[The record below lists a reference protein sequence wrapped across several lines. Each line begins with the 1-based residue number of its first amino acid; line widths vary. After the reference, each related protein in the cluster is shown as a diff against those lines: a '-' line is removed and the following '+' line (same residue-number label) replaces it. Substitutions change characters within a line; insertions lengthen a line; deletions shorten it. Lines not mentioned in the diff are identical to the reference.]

1 MQLRYIWIRIQVY
14 FSSKFGILTIKIF
27 IHHSLTIH
35 HFKTSSIWNLEFKI
49 LEFLPMFKFKQFTV
63 EQDRC
68 AMKIGTDGV
77 LLGAWTPITNNPFSV
92 LDIGTGT
99 GIIALMLAQRSNAE
113 QIDAL
118 EIDEEAYEQSVDNFE
133 NSPWS
138 DRLFC
143 FHAGLDEFVDEPEDD
158 PSDSELA
165 QQYDLI
171 ISNPPFYSEDYKTEN
186 IQRDLARFQD
196 AMPFEDLV
204 EAADLLLSENG
215 IFSVIIPFK
224 EEDRFLA
231 IAKEYELYPMKITR
245 VKGTA
250 NSEIK
255 RSLLAFSRKENYDL
269 QIDELVIEIARHI
282 YTPEYIALTKDF
294 YLKM

>member
-1 MQLRYIWIRIQVY
+1 MTK
-14 FSSKFGILTIKIF
+14 FS
-27 IHHSLTIH
+27 
-35 HFKTSSIWNLEFKI
+35 
-49 LEFLPMFKFKQFTV
+49 FKQFSI

-77 LLGAWTPITNNPFSV
+77 LLGAWTPIENNPFSV

-99 GIIALMLAQRSNAE
+99 GIIALMLAQRTHAE

-143 FHAGLDEFVDEPEDD
+143 FHAGLDEFVEEPED
-158 PSDSELA
+158 E
-165 QQYDLI
+165 YDLI
-171 ISNPPFYSEDYKTEN
+171 VSNPPFYTEDYKSDNE
-186 IQRDLARFQD
+186 QRDLARFAD
-196 AMPFEDLV
+196 AMPFKDLI
-204 EAADLLLSENG
+204 EAAHLLLSENG

-224 EEDRFLA
+224 EEEKFIALA
-231 IAKEYELYPMKITR
+231 EECELHPLKITR
-245 VKGTA
+245 VKGTP
-250 NSEIK
+250 NTKIK
-255 RSLLAFSRKENYDL
+255 RSLLAFSRTELSNFP
-269 QIDELVIEIARHI
+269 IDELIIETARHI
-282 YTPEYIALTKDF
+282 YTAKYIELTKDF

>member
-1 MQLRYIWIRIQVY
+1 MAKQSEI
-14 FSSKFGILTIKIF
+14 FMSKFQ
-27 IHHSLTIH
+27 
-35 HFKTSSIWNLEFKI
+35 
-49 LEFLPMFKFKQFTV
+49 FKQFSL

-77 LLGAWTPITNNPFSV
+77 LLGAWTPIENHPFSI

-99 GIIALMLAQRSNAE
+99 GIIALMLAQRSHAE

-118 EIDEEAYEQSVDNFE
+118 EIDEDAYEQAVDNFE

-143 FHAGLDEFVDEPEDD
+143 FHAGLDEFVEEPED
-158 PSDSELA
+158 E
-165 QQYDLI
+165 YDLI
-171 ISNPPFYSEDYKTEN
+171 VSNPPFYSEDYKTEN
-186 IQRDLARFQD
+186 EQRDLARFQD
-196 AMPFEDLV
+196 AMPFEYLI
-204 EAADLLLSENG
+204 EAAALLLSENG

-224 EEDRFLA
+224 EEENFLA
-231 IAKEYELYPMKITR
+231 LAKEYELYPIKITR
-245 VKGTA
+245 VKGTPTTD
-250 NSEIK
+250 IK
-255 RSLLAFSRKENYDL
+255 RSLLAFSRNESTTILTN
-269 QIDELVIEIARHI
+269 ELIIETARHI